1 MTGNA
6 WLSLTALERELLQRA
21 LASYIEANK
30 VVGAAALMAKLVV
43 LEQYPG
49 ISIGVHVAWFNA

>member
-6 WLSLTALERELLQRA
+6 WLSLTALEREVLQRA

-30 VVGAAALMAKLVV
+30 IVGAAALMAKLETQSSIRELR
-43 LEQYPG
+43 LE
-49 ISIGVHVAWFNA
+49 SMVAWFNG